1 MNGPWIF
8 HFYHWEHLSRLTRSS
23 TIRLWPSTLTK
34 MTVWLDSK
42 QSTFGSTVHYP
53 SRTTVYYKTDKGSLF
68 LLILMWWAFISFCNS
83 RCPWSRSQGG
93 LSSNNRIAP
102 SELKEHSDS
111 PPDYDTV
118 LGICSNSIIDP
129 KQPKPYPK
137 LIRSPRKFSWEP
149 NDSGWISLMIP
160 RYEKQMWIPA
170 QFNQN
175 YPILAIIE
183 LGSTKVLHI

>member
-1 MNGPWIF
+1 MNQFDENGRLILLFSDRPLSCIF
-8 HFYHWEHLSRLTRSS
+8 VKR
-23 TIRLWPSTLTK
+23 
-34 MTVWLDSK
+34 MT
-42 QSTFGSTVHYP
+42 
-53 SRTTVYYKTDKGSLF
+53 GSLF

-83 RCPWSRSQGG
+83 RCPWTRSQGG

-118 LGICSNSIIDP
+118 LGICSKPIIDP
-129 KQPKPYPK
+129 RQPKPYPK
-137 LIRSPRKFSWEP
+137 LTRSPRKFSWEP

-175 YPILAIIE
+175 YPIFSKIV
-183 LGSTKVLHI
+183 LGLGLGWWVRWNHERFSFLGLVD

>member
-1 MNGPWIF
+1 MYWIC
-8 HFYHWEHLSRLTRSS
+8 RLQMPTHISNWTHNKTQSEYRRKWTDLEFSIFTTENILVDSQDHRDSSHDSS
-23 TIRLWPSTLTK
+23 TIRLWPSILTK

-42 QSTFGSTVHYP
+42 QSTFGSTVHYA
-53 SRTTVYYKTDKGSLF
+53 SRTTVCYKTDKGSLF

-118 LGICSNSIIDP
+118 LGICSNPIIDS
-129 KQPKPYPK
+129 KQPNPYPITTK
-137 LIRSPRKFSWEP
+137 IQLKARWFGP
-149 NDSGWISLMIP
+149 NWP
-160 RYEKQMWIPA
+160 
-170 QFNQN
+170 NQ
-175 YPILAIIE
+175 P
-183 LGSTKVLHI
+183 